1 MAFDITSYIMGKKSG
16 GGSGGGDFS
25 VAKVTISL
33 KNTSDVKG
41 GYITFTFPNV
51 QNDGIK
57 LDGIV
62 ENMADLGKLTTE
74 TFDIVLYKGMYDEA
88 SFTTTRLTIA
98 GMPEFTGGCALSQ
111 DGTHVEITGD
121 GSITIPVLANS

>member
-33 KNTSDVKG
+33 KNTRNVQG
-41 GYITFTFPNV
+41 GDITFYFPNV

-57 LDGIV
+57 LNGIV
-62 ENMADLGKLTTE
+62 YNSADQGKLTTE
-74 TFDIVLYKGMYDEA
+74 TFDIVLYKGMYKVA
-88 SFTTTRLTIA
+88 KIIPTNIQLA
-98 GMPEFTGGCALSQ
+98 GFPESTGGCALSQ
-111 DGTHVEITGD
+111 DETGFEITGD
-121 GSITIPVLANS
+121 GTITIPVLANS

>member
-1 MAFDITSYIMGKKSG
+1 MAFDITSYLMGQKSG

-25 VAKVTISL
+25 IANVTISL
-33 KNTSDVKG
+33 KNTSNVQG
-41 GYITFTFPNV
+41 GYITFTLPNL
-51 QNDGIK
+51 QNGAIK
-57 LDGIV
+57 PNGIV
-62 ENMADLGKLTTE
+62 YNSADLGKLTTE

-88 SFTTTRLTIA
+88 SFNPTRLTIA

-121 GSITIPVLANS
+121 GTITIPVLANS